1 MFELFAQAHLKLAD
15 LYLKAQEAGNINKA
29 NAILGQMDAVTAQIR
44 ADYNLYADITI
55 RQDYLDGLSK
65 IKHTSINQAEISA
78 FKDGL
83 TNLSATEK
91 IKQYDAY
98 MDGTFSVIHRE
109 AIEVLV
115 QEAVWSLDNALASMK
130 RNVTWQMAELHRE
143 RIQRD
148 LAVWLITG
156 DARQWQKDEVVQGLQ
171 SRGVVWFTDRW
182 WRTRDL
188 QRYGDMIVRTERAKA
203 YNTGHVNMWLSL
215 GITRYRRIENSDC
228 CPLCVPRRDKV
239 RDVAKDWPLPF
250 MQIHPNCR
258 GIWSAIQ

>member
-1 MFELFAQAHLKLAD
+1 MPKRKQTPFDETMLALFAQAHLKLAD
-15 LYLKAQEAGNINKA
+15 LYLKAQDAGNINKA

-44 ADYNLYADITI
+44 ADYNLYADITT

-115 QEAVWSLDNALASMK
+115 QEAV
-130 RNVTWQMAELHRE
+130 
-143 RIQRD
+143 
-148 LAVWLITG
+148 
-156 DARQWQKDEVVQGLQ
+156 
-171 SRGVVWFTDRW
+171 
-182 WRTRDL
+182 
-188 QRYGDMIVRTERAKA
+188 
-203 YNTGHVNMWLSL
+203 
-215 GITRYRRIENSDC
+215 
-228 CPLCVPRRDKV
+228 
-239 RDVAKDWPLPF
+239 
-250 MQIHPNCR
+250 
-258 GIWSAIQ
+258 